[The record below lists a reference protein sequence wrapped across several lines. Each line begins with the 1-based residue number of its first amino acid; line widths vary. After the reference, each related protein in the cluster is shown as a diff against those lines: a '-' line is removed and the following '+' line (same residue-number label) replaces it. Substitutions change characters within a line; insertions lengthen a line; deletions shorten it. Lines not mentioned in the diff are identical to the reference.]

1 MSSISSKKP
10 SFLSIFSIVSAA
22 TLCHSS
28 AAVTYF
34 LTGGSPFDNAGIG
47 AFETLADPGGM
58 SVTMTT
64 IDIIGNDLTLASA
77 GVNNVTNVTGSIGS
91 LGINSVSNGG
101 FSSEF
106 QDFNPNEGWVVSFNI
121 DVSLD
126 EIDFAGQ
133 GAGAEMTVSSA
144 AFADKVLADGV
155 PGDTHNLGNSIV
167 PAGTTVTFQ
176 MTSDASAGNDTGMR
190 IAYLTVSPV
199 IPEPSSALLSVF
211 ALALLG
217 RRRR

>member
-1 MSSISSKKP
+1 MSFISSQNR
-10 SFLSIFSIVSAA
+10 SFLSLVSVVSAA
-22 TLCHSS
+22 TLSHSS

-58 SVTMTT
+58 NVTMTT

-77 GVNNVTNVTGSIGS
+77 GVANVTNVSGSIGS
-91 LGINSVSNGG
+91 MGINSVSGGG

-106 QDFNPNEGWVVSFNI
+106 QDFNPNEGWIVSFNMDI
-121 DVSLD
+121 TLD
-126 EIDFAGQ
+126 EIDLSGQ

-144 AFADKVLADGV
+144 AFTDKVLLDGN
-155 PGDTHNLGNSIV
+155 PGDTHNLGNSV
-167 PAGTTVTFQ
+167 VLAGTTVTFQ
-176 MTSDASAGNDTGMR
+176 MTSDSSGDNDTGMR
-190 IAYLTVSPV
+190 IAYLTVSPA
-199 IPEPSSALLSVF
+199 IPEPSSALLSVL
-211 ALALLG
+211 ALTLLG